1 MPNTYLKRIILVL
14 LFAHAVFCF
23 THIASITHAGE
34 CEYGIV
40 EAWVKTQEKDWRNAT
55 VHETLKVHEPF
66 EVKVKAITK
75 VNCSVFG
82 IKIYGYGNAYE
93 IQSGPGIFGEWF
105 LEYNL
110 SAGTERTYQWTVR
123 PTGKFTEG
131 EAPLNVR
138 AQFHSKDSGN
148 NKFVDFTI
156 IAAYIEPEEWEE
168 GNINDGGENNGGSS
182 GGGIPGFEIIVAIA
196 SIAVMVGYMLRK
208 KSKF

>member
-1 MPNTYLKRIILVL
+1 MKKKIIVGL
-14 LFAHAVFCF
+14 LLATILMA
-23 THIASITHAGE
+23 IKINAGE

-66 EVKVKAITK
+66 EVKVKVITK

-156 IAAYIEPEEWEE
+156 IAAYISSEEWKDSGNGNEE
-168 GNINDGGENNGGSS
+168 GESNEGT
-182 GGGIPGFEIIVAIA
+182 PGFEVVLVTIA
-196 SIAVMVGYMLRK
+196 FLIGSYVFRK
-208 KSKF
+208 NEI